1 MQALPF
7 RTSGCH
13 SVPPGI
19 RYPSSFFMAASMRI
33 THFRQAPHKNRN
45 RLQCGEP
52 KTTPALLPMQQ
63 LLQRRPQPRDLPG
76 FMRSRYRN
84 AQPGRSA
91 GNRRITDG
99 GSQKALF
106 QQGIRRS
113 QGSIVLSHHNRE
125 NGRKRPSRHP
135 QCGGQTVCQHG
146 NTAAQFLSLPA
157 ADHFHRRPGRRR
169 PKREAEPWNKSGT
182 GRN

>member
-1 MQALPF
+1 
-7 RTSGCH
+7 
-13 SVPPGI
+13 
-19 RYPSSFFMAASMRI
+19 
-33 THFRQAPHKNRN
+33 
-45 RLQCGEP
+45 
-52 KTTPALLPMQQ
+52 MQQ

-125 NGRKRPSRHP
+125 MEERGLPGIPSAADKLFASTETRRRNSFP
-135 QCGGQTVCQHG
+135 SPLRITS
-146 NTAAQFLSLPA
+146 TAARA
-157 ADHFHRRPGRRR
+157 AAAKAGGGAV
-169 PKREAEPWNKSGT
+169 E
-182 GRN
+182 